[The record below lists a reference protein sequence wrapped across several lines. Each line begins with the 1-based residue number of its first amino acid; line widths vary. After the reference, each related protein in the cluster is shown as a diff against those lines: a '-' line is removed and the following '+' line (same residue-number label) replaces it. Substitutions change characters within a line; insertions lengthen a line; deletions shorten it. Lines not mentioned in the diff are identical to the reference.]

1 MKAVVINKF
10 VESYDDVQ
18 VSEIPTLVP
27 KDDLIVIQV
36 KAAGVNFVDTL
47 YAKGKHQNNRR
58 HVKPPFTLGLEFSGV
73 ILSIPS
79 SLAHTIPFRPGD
91 RIYGDASGSYAEQI
105 LYPVSLASSS
115 LHHIPPSWSF
125 AEAAGI
131 AATLPVSYGAFLA
144 AGEGGLKPGTTVL
157 VHAAAG
163 GLGLAAVQIARAKGC
178 RVLGTAGSPEKCRI
192 AETFGAERCID
203 YVANPKWWEEILAL
217 SRTKDASAG
226 EGGVDIVFDSVG
238 LVNQSLKCI
247 AHRGKVLV
255 VGFAGRDGDSIE
267 DVKMNKVLLKQVSL
281 IGYRYGESLRRDPS
295 IKAQIW
301 NDLKSLIQSGAIRPY
316 VFTNRTYDGLESV
329 PRALEDISSRRV
341 WGKAVIR
348 VDSHSRGS
356 DSHDEEDNG
365 DLAERQKARL

>member
-10 VESYDDVQ
+10 VQVSSWFIFVSYPVGVVPNISMSNNRYLQSYSDVQ
-18 VSEIPTLVP
+18 VSEVPTPVP
-27 KDDLIVIQV
+27 KDDEILIQV

-47 YAKGKHQNNRR
+47 YVSRVYPLADYQPIIPQLPERQSLTSRHTHQAKGKHQNNRR

-91 RIYGDASGSYAEQI
+91 RIYGDMSGSYAEQI
-105 LYPVSLASSS
+105 LYPASQASSS
-115 LHHIPPSWSF
+115 LHPIPASWSF

-144 AGEGGLKPGTTVL
+144 LGGEGGLRPGTIVL

-178 RVLGTAGSPEKCRI
+178 RVLGTAGGPEKCRI
-192 AETFGAERCID
+192 AEAFGAEKCVD
-203 YVANPKWWEEILAL
+203 YTANQKWWEEILAL
-217 SRTKDASAG
+217 TSTSG
-226 EGGVDIVFDSVG
+226 EGEGSGVDVVFDSVG
-238 LVNQSLKCI
+238 LVNQSLKCV

-281 IGYRYGESLRRDPS
+281 IGYVSLLSLYCGCGWLSERPS
-295 IKAQIW
+295 ATTPTHF
-301 NDLKSLIQSGAIRPY
+301 SLSPY
-316 VFTNRTYDGLESV
+316 
-329 PRALEDISSRRV
+329 
-341 WGKAVIR
+341 
-348 VDSHSRGS
+348 
-356 DSHDEEDNG
+356 
-365 DLAERQKARL
+365 